1 MGEVAARRRRSL
13 IDVDQLTPAEMRWV
27 FDMARSFEEVSR
39 RAVKKVPALRGKTVV
54 NLFFEPSTRTRISFE
69 LAAKR
74 LSADV
79 INFAAASSSVAKGEA
94 LKDTV
99 LTLQA
104 MGVDALVVR
113 HPCSGAPG
121 LIDGWTDAA
130 VINAGDGM
138 HAHPTQALLDC
149 YTLMRRLGD
158 LEGRRIA
165 VVGDIM
171 HSRVARSCIKAF
183 TALGAEVVLVAP
195 PTLMPAGAPA
205 GIRVSYVLEEVLEDC
220 DVFYLLRLQMERQ
233 EEGLIPSLREYAAAY
248 QMDLRRLER
257 TRPHALVMHPGP
269 INRGVEISA
278 EVADHPRTVLLE
290 QVTSGLAVRMA
301 VLFMALG
308 GKEEENAAAG

>member
-1 MGEVAARRRRSL
+1 MDGVGTRKGRSL
-13 IDVDQLTPAEMRWV
+13 IDVDQLKLEEMRWI
-27 FDMARSFEEVSR
+27 FDTARSFEEVSH

-79 INFAAASSSVAKGEA
+79 VNFSAASSSVAKGET

-121 LIDGWTDAA
+121 LIHGWTDVA

-149 YTLMRRLGD
+149 YTLVNRLGD
-158 LEGRRIA
+158 LEGKRIA

-183 TALGAEVVLVAP
+183 AALGAEVVMVAP
-195 PTLMPAGAPA
+195 PTLMPAG
-205 GIRVSYVLEEVLEDC
+205 ITSEFRLSYDLEEVLECC
-220 DVFYLLRLQMERQ
+220 DVFYLLRLQLERQ

-248 QMDLRRLER
+248 RMDLRRLEK
-257 TRPHALVMHPGP
+257 TQPHALIMHPGP

-278 EVADHPRTVLLE
+278 EVADHPRAVLRG
-290 QVTSGLAVRMA
+290 QVSSGLAVRMA

-308 GKEEENAAAG
+308 GKEG

>member
-1 MGEVAARRRRSL
+1 MDAAAARRGRSL
-13 IDVDQLTPAEMRWV
+13 IDVDQLTPAEVHWLL
-27 FDMARSFEEVSR
+27 DTARSFEEVSR
-39 RAVKKVPALRGKTVV
+39 RAVKKVPALRGRTVV

-79 INFAAASSSVAKGEA
+79 VNFAAAASSVVKGEA

-121 LIDGWTDAA
+121 VIDGWTDAA

-149 YTLMRRLGD
+149 YALI
-158 LEGRRIA
+158 RRIGCLQDKRIA
-165 VVGDIM
+165 IVGDIM

-183 TALGAEVVLVAP
+183 TMLGAEVVLVAP
-195 PTLMPAGAPA
+195 PTLMPAGLPPET
-205 GIRVSYVLEEVLEDC
+205 RFSYVLEDVLEDC
-220 DVFYLLRLQMERQ
+220 DVFYLLRLQTERQ

-248 QMDLRRLER
+248 QMDARRLGR
-257 TRPHALVMHPGP
+257 ARPHALVMHPGP

-278 EVADHPRTVLLE
+278 EVADGPRAVMLD

-308 GKEEENAAAG
+308 GKEGGDAESG